1 MFPYVDGNNNREAV
15 AELLRQLEQVIAE
28 LRTANAQLQAENAE
42 LRARIEELEKAQAPA
57 KREKA
62 GFVKPDRPKRVEG
75 QARKKRAKGFA
86 RKRDQ
91 PTHKAVHA
99 VARCEACDCTLGG
112 GSVKRR
118 RQVLHIPLVP
128 IQVIEHLFVERRC
141 PLCGRR
147 YVPKAKEVLRDI
159 VGRHRLSISTMAWI
173 ATLREVGHLP
183 IETIRWY
190 LQTFHALTL
199 SVGEIVD
206 VLHAV
211 AREGEPDVQK
221 LQEELQHSAVV
232 HGDET
237 TWREDGQNGYFW
249 HFGSPTIRYFLYR
262 HSRSGQVVNEVL
274 GPDFDGALVSDFYS
288 GYSRML
294 GRHQRCWAHLLRDIH
309 ECKEKHPADQALDAW
324 AKQVHALYLQART
337 YARSDPVEPAQKRQT
352 WQHQF
357 EQELS
362 ALCQPYLQ
370 TDSPQRTLCKR
381 VDAFLPELFT
391 FVADPRVPPD
401 NNLAER
407 AIRPFVV
414 ARKISGGTR
423 SEQGSHTK
431 SILATLF
438 GTWLLRGINAF
449 AACADLLIPP

>member
-1 MFPYVDGNNNREAV
+1 MFPYVDGNNREAL

-28 LRTANAQLQAENAE
+28 LRAANAQLQTENAQ
-42 LRARIEELEKAQAPA
+42 LRARIEELEKPQTPP
-57 KREKA
+57 KREKP
-62 GFVKPDRPKRVEG
+62 GFVKPDRPKRAEG
-75 QARKKRAKGFA
+75 QPRKKRAKGYA
-86 RKRDQ
+86 RKRDI
-91 PTHKAVHA
+91 PTQQVVHA
-99 VARCEACDCTLGG
+99 VARCEGCDCTLGG

-128 IQVIEHLFVERRC
+128 VQVIEHVFVERQC

-147 YVPKAKEVLRDI
+147 YVPQAKEVLKDI
-159 VGRHRLSISTMAWI
+159 VGRHRLSISTMALI
-173 ATLREVGHLP
+173 ATLREVAHLP
-183 IETIRWY
+183 VEVVQWY
-190 LQTFHALTL
+190 LQTFHALAL

-206 VLHAV
+206 VLHVV
-211 AREGEPDVQK
+211 AREGKPAAQT
-221 LQEELQHSAVV
+221 LQEELRHSPVV

-262 HSRSGQVVNEVL
+262 HSRSGEVVNEVL
-274 GPDFDGALVSDFYS
+274 GSDFDGTLVTDFYS

-294 GRHQRCWAHLLRDIH
+294 GRHQRCWAHLLRAIH
-309 ECKEKHPADQALDAW
+309 ECKEKHPTDEALHLW
-324 AKQVHALYLQART
+324 AKQVHALYLQACT
-337 YARSDPVEPAQKRQT
+337 YARTDPPSPPQERQAR
-352 WQHQF
+352 QHQF

-362 ALCQPYLQ
+362 ALCQPSLQ
-370 TDSPQRTLCKR
+370 SEAPQRTLCKR
-381 VDAFLPELFT
+381 VAAFLPELFV

-414 ARKISGGTR
+414 GRKISGGTR
-423 SEQGSHTK
+423 SQRGSYTK
-431 SILATLF
+431 GILATLF
-438 GTWLLRGINAF
+438 GTWNLRGINPF